1 MLGKQKHGKH
11 RSSRQEM
18 LGKKSILRNFVK
30 FTGKPEAVVRRC
42 PIEKVFLKISQKSQE
57 NTCGRAS
64 FLIKLHA

>member
-11 RSSRQEM
+11 RSSSQET

-42 PIEKVFLKISQKSQE
+42 SIEKVFLKISQKSQE
-57 NTCGRAS
+57 NTCARAS